1 MNSTTFKLMH
11 LSIVSNRI
19 LLLGLPEFKNGL
31 KADVEVSLMLFFIQ
45 VPLVLIYM
53 IEKSLI
59 WADDGQPR
67 P

>member
-1 MNSTTFKLMH
+1 MH

-19 LLLGLPEFKNGL
+19 LLLRLPERQKWAKGRRGSFVNAKNAE
-31 KADVEVSLMLFFIQ
+31 KFFIQ

-53 IEKSLI
+53 IEKSQI

>member
-1 MNSTTFKLMH
+1 MNSTPLNCLKQDIIARASRVQKWTKG
-11 LSIVSNRI
+11 R
-19 LLLGLPEFKNGL
+19 LGSFINAKNAE
-31 KADVEVSLMLFFIQ
+31 KFFIQ

-53 IEKSLI
+53 IEKSQI